1 MKAID
6 LFFYMLI
13 LCFVVINIYV
23 IHTFNDIN
31 DVKVQLLGSTGMIS
45 LLTYMLMRVRSPRK
59 PEKFKLLLKA

>member
-13 LCFVVINIYV
+13 LCFVVINLYV

-31 DVKVQLLGSTGMIS
+31 DVKVHLLGSTGMIS

-59 PEKFKLLLKA
+59 PEKFKLLLKV